1 MKKPDTLRA
10 ALVAAVPHLAD
21 NPDKLSVFADNG
33 TVAAVQGDTLSYN
46 YRYTLSALL
55 LDFAGDPNIV
65 FAAVVE
71 WVKANQ
77 RNLIDN
83 RDNQKDG
90 MVFDVEFLNNA
101 TADVAIKLK
110 VTESVSAR
118 RDADG
123 QLVAEAKPEPK
134 AEWDINGLA

>member
-10 ALVAAVPHLAD
+10 ALVAAVPHLVND
-21 NPDKLSVFADNG
+21 PDKLLVFADNG
-33 TVAAVQGDTLSYN
+33 TVRAVAGQGLSFLYA
-46 YRYTLSALL
+46 YTLNAIL

-71 WVKANQ
+71 WVKENQ
-77 RNLIDN
+77 RNLIEN

-101 TADVAIKLK
+101 TADVSIKLK
-110 VTESVSAR
+110 VTETVVAS
-118 RDADG
+118 RDPDG

-134 AEWDINGLA
+134 PEWERFGLV